1 MAGRRAEIRHGGQRS
16 GRADAGGARGSC
28 SRHRLFHRRQ
38 GRAWRQDRRHVP
50 GRFPSGDRLSRCGD
64 HHRKT
69 GGLGLS
75 RLPAF
80 DRGEDHP
87 RKIRLQVSRQPLDL
101 MFDISPAEWT
111 AILLSLRVAV
121 AATLVATPFGIALAW
136 LLARRSFWGK
146 SILDAVVHLP
156 LVLPPVV
163 TGYLLLLTFGRR
175 GLVGAWLAD
184 HLGIVFAF
192 RWTGAALA
200 CGIMSFPLLVRPI
213 RLSIEAIDRRLEQA
227 SSTLGAAPWQVFAT
241 VTLPLALPGVL
252 AGMVLGFAKAI
263 GEFGATIT
271 FVSNIPGETQTISSA
286 IYSLI
291 QTPDGDAAAGR
302 LVLISIVIAMSALIA
317 SEWFAR
323 RATRRLHGN

>member
-1 MAGRRAEIRHGGQRS
+1 MFE
-16 GRADAGGARGSC
+16 
-28 SRHRLFHRRQ
+28 
-38 GRAWRQDRRHVP
+38 
-50 GRFPSGDRLSRCGD
+50 LSP
-64 HHRKT
+64 T
-69 GGLGLS
+69 
-75 RLPAF
+75 
-80 DRGEDHP
+80 
-87 RKIRLQVSRQPLDL
+87 
-101 MFDISPAEWT
+101 EWT

-121 AATLVATPFGIALAW
+121 IATLVATPLGIGVAW
-136 LLARRSFWGK
+136 LLARRDFWGK
-146 SILDAVVHLP
+146 SVVDALIHLP

-163 TGYLLLLTFGRR
+163 TGYLLLLTLGRR

-200 CGIMSFPLLVRPI
+200 CGVMSFPLLVRPI

-227 SSTLGAAPWQVFAT
+227 AGTLGAAPWR
-241 VTLPLALPGVL
+241 
-252 AGMVLGFAKAI
+252 VLGFAKAI

-291 QTPDGDAAAGR
+291 QTPDGDTAALR

-323 RATRRLHGN
+323 RATQRLHGN

>member
-1 MAGRRAEIRHGGQRS
+1 
-16 GRADAGGARGSC
+16 
-28 SRHRLFHRRQ
+28 
-38 GRAWRQDRRHVP
+38 V
-50 GRFPSGDRLSRCGD
+50 
-64 HHRKT
+64 
-69 GGLGLS
+69 
-75 RLPAF
+75 
-80 DRGEDHP
+80 
-87 RKIRLQVSRQPLDL
+87 
-101 MFDISPAEWT
+101 FDISATEWT
-111 AILLSLRVAV
+111 AIELSLRVASV
-121 AATLVATPFGIALAW
+121 ATVVATPLGIGLAW
-136 LLARRSFWGK
+136 LLARRDFWGK
-146 SILDAVVHLP
+146 SAVDAVVHLP

-184 HLGIVFAF
+184 HFGIVFAF

-200 CGIMSFPLLVRPI
+200 CGVMSFPLLVRPI
-213 RLSIEAIDRRLEQA
+213 RLSIEAVDRRLEQA
-227 SSTLGAAPWQVFAT
+227 AGTLGAAPWRVFAT

-291 QTPDGDAAAGR
+291 QTPDGDTAALR
-302 LVLISIVIAMSALIA
+302 LVVVSTVIALAALVA

-323 RATRRLHGN
+323 RATQRLHGN